1 MIGSRITRPRR
12 MRCNHGS
19 PTQVPGG
26 PVLPVVLVHGAVRPV
41 RRSSWHYEKP
51 RAGEFRLPAAR
62 TQTPPKAGLLT
73 SPEES
78 QADLLRLP
86 KFERIAREKLV
97 SCSINFAGQSCHP
110 CISRLFGGTLRLSQ
124 STQGG
129 IRRTSAWR
137 NLVLCP

>member
-1 MIGSRITRPRR
+1 

-86 KFERIAREKLV
+86 KFERIAREK
-97 SCSINFAGQSCHP
+97 IGE
-110 CISRLFGGTLRLSQ
+110 LFHQLRRA
-124 STQGG
+124 
-129 IRRTSAWR
+129 IVPPMHKPVVRRDLAPVPEHSGR
-137 NLVLCP
+137 H